1 VRPPT
6 EFVIS
11 HDAAVGGEPW
21 KVHAECD
28 DRKGRSA
35 NFTSMVEGPMA
46 TVIGMVFVGRLSQPA
61 QRVVLQ
67 PTEYV
72 VMSFCTVMMLAC
84 KSVN

>member
-1 VRPPT
+1 VRAST
-6 EFVIS
+6 RFDIA

-28 DRKGRSA
+28 DTKGRSA

-72 VMSFCTVMMLAC
+72 VMSFC
-84 KSVN
+84 